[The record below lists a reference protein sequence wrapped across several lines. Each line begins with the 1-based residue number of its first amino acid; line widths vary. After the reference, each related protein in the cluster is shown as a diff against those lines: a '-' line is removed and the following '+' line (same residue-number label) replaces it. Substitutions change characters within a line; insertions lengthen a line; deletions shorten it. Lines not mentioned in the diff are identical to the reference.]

1 MNPASAT
8 SWRLQVHEVLPSTSD
23 LCRDLANNGE
33 PHGLAVL
40 AHRQSEGRGSRGR
53 GWSSPAGNLALSVLL
68 RPSLLPRDAAQMSL
82 LAGVA
87 LAEATQ
93 TFAPDAALALKW
105 PNDLLLNQA
114 KLAGILIETHGADGT
129 LDWLIIGI
137 GVNLAHAPHIPGRA
151 TAALAQHDPAPSPEA
166 FAPVL
171 LARLD
176 HWLQTQARHGF
187 APIRTAW
194 LAYAQPPGSPMSLKL
209 GDQIIVGHF
218 VGLGDDGSLHLQT
231 PAGPRHFTAG
241 DVLFPLEA

>member
-1 MNPASAT
+1 
-8 SWRLQVHEVLPSTSD
+8 
-23 LCRDLANNGE
+23 
-33 PHGLAVL
+33 
-40 AHRQSEGRGSRGR
+40 
-53 GWSSPAGNLALSVLL
+53 
-68 RPSLLPRDAAQMSL
+68 MSL

-151 TAALAQHDPAPSPEA
+151 TAALAQHGPAPSPEA
-166 FAPVL
+166 FAPAL

-176 HWLQTQARHGF
+176 QWLQTQARHGF
-187 APIRTAW
+187 APIRIAW
-194 LAYAQPPGSPMSLKL
+194 LGYAQPPGSPMSLKL
-209 GDQIIVGHF
+209 GDQIIAGHF
-218 VGLGDDGSLHLQT
+218 IGLGDDGSLHLQT
-231 PAGPRHFTAG
+231 SAGPRHFTAG
-241 DVLFPLEA
+241 DVLFPSET